1 MQKGCGTFY
10 FLCYFVDSL
19 LLDEWLVKWLTWEFY
34 GQVEKK
40 GLKNSSSLLFFSF
53 FLNQSRT
60 FKRVLTQTHL
70 LKNLSHLLK
79 NLDAFTIF
87 LFSIFP
93 SPPPPSL
100 PPEESRNK
108 KGEVVA
114 TISSSVFFFSFSDQ
128 LSLFFLE
135 QLCNTMGQTSPQF
148 WDWPACITGRRW
160 VVWSSSLV

>member
-108 KGEVVA
+108 KGGSGSNHLLLCIFLFLFRPA
-114 TISSSVFFFSFSDQ
+114 LTI
-128 LSLFFLE
+128 LFGAAL
-135 QLCNTMGQTSPQF
+135 
-148 WDWPACITGRRW
+148 
-160 VVWSSSLV
+160 